1 MATEFEHGPDM
12 YTPEDVIK
20 ILKIILHSPGR
31 AGRKLWKM
39 RNILRMGVW

>member
-20 ILKIILHSPGR
+20 ILKIILHSPVARDENFG
-31 AGRKLWKM
+31 K
-39 RNILRMGVW
+39 